1 MYDDQ
6 NQTDEMTN
14 ANLVLIFVNLLWIL
28 GVIWAKLGFAA
39 LLIVALVLHHAI
51 NRLAPYGG
59 RLARGIARF
68 GRQ

>member
-1 MYDDQ
+1 
-6 NQTDEMTN
+6 MTN

-39 LLIVALVLHHAI
+39 LLIVALILRHAI
-51 NRLAPYGG
+51 NRMEPYGLQ
-59 RLARGIARF
+59 LARALARF